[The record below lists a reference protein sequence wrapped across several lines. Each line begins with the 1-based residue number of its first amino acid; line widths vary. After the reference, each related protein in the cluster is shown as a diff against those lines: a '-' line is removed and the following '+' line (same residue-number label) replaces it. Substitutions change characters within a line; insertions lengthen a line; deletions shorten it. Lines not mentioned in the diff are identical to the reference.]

1 MKLIYFFLIFILCNY
16 SIVFSLELFKDELFK
31 EVEDDFLNEK
41 DPIIINKK
49 VILNEVIECNNN
61 VDIKSLSINQ
71 KNIEYILNNI
81 EERLERLERLEKLL
95 TFY

>member
-1 MKLIYFFLIFILCNY
+1 MNKNFLICIVITYILTSLFIYIECNYPDNPPIYFHDKCIF
-16 SIVFSLELFKDELFK
+16 E
-31 EVEDDFLNEK
+31 EVAQF
-41 DPIIINKK
+41 
-49 VILNEVIECNNN
+49 NNN

-81 EERLERLERLEKLL
+81 EERLEKLKRLEKLL